1 MRAGTFNSGR
11 RLATRGLSQINA
23 IFVTVVFSLL
33 RMRVE
38 NIEIVAF
45 VICDLMLAWYLY
57 WRHSQF
63 VVQRVIVFSVHVRRI
78 GASDELPI
86 WFFVVFKVPRRR
98 HRHFHVLR
106 CVDSLFFFD
115 NFAFQKHLL
124 LQHLLCEVFCGEIY
138 MHRWR
143 LQPVDVGI

>member
-1 MRAGTFNSGR
+1 
-11 RLATRGLSQINA
+11 
-23 IFVTVVFSLL
+23 
-33 RMRVE
+33 
-38 NIEIVAF
+38 
-45 VICDLMLAWYLY
+45 
-57 WRHSQF
+57 
-63 VVQRVIVFSVHVRRI
+63 
-78 GASDELPI
+78 
-86 WFFVVFKVPRRR
+86 
-98 HRHFHVLR
+98 LR